1 MKRFWNWTQTDSG
14 RDLFLE
20 GVIAEE
26 IWWGD
31 EVTPAQF
38 KSDLM
43 AGNGPVCVHI
53 NSPGGDCVAASMIYT
68 MLKEYADEV
77 TVKIDGM
84 AASAAS
90 VIAMAGNKVLMSPT
104 SIMMIHNP
112 FTIAMGDSD
121 EMRKAIQL
129 LDEVKEAIINAYEI
143 KTGMSRTKLAH
154 LMDAETWMSA
164 HTALDMGFC
173 DEVMFED
180 KSTDGFVNN
189 SFVFSRRAVTN
200 CLLDKLQAKA
210 SKPVEPVNEE
220 KRVMASA
227 LQRRLALLRY

>member
-26 IWWGD
+26 SWWDD

-38 KSDLM
+38 KRDLM

-90 VIAMAGNKVLMSPT
+90 VIAMAGSTVYVSPV
-104 SIMMIHNP
+104 SMLMIHNP
-112 FTIAMGDSD
+112 ATAAFGNTA
-121 EMRKAIQL
+121 
-129 LDEVKEAIINAYEI
+129 EI
-143 KTGMSRTKLAH
+143 K
-154 LMDAETWMSA
+154 
-164 HTALDMGFC
+164 
-173 DEVMFED
+173 
-180 KSTDGFVNN
+180 
-189 SFVFSRRAVTN
+189 
-200 CLLDKLQAKA
+200 
-210 SKPVEPVNEE
+210 E
-220 KRVMASA
+220 KI
-227 LQRRLALLRY
+227 